1 MAFLRLT
8 LLEPRR
14 GSEDEVL
21 ALLEELDGDLAGAP
35 GMMMSLVLHQDAR
48 QLGRVS
54 LWQTRDGANRE
65 AASAHVLSLRSRLHY
80 LSVTTEERLLE
91 VSSVQLPAGFAALQE
106 PARLRV
112 SFPSSAQQ
120 MALPVE

>member
-1 MAFLRLT
+1 
-8 LLEPRR
+8 
-14 GSEDEVL
+14 
-21 ALLEELDGDLAGAP
+21 
-35 GMMMSLVLHQDAR
+35 MMMSLVLHQDAR

-91 VSSVQLPAGFAALQE
+91 VSSGQLPAGFAALQE